1 MPPST
6 VVTPKLVHR
15 VVAAAAA
22 AVCGLRSLLV
32 ATSFPLVFVSMAM
45 HSKLAVGEGSKE
57 IVAGAVK
64 TFGGRVL
71 DKAVIAAFNA
81 GDWFSCTTITPM
93 LDNAH
98 EQNI

>member
-32 ATSFPLVFVSMAM
+32 AISFSLVFASMAM
-45 HSKLAVGEGSKE
+45 HSEVAMGGKE
-57 IVAGAVK
+57 AK
-64 TFGGRVL
+64 R
-71 DKAVIAAFNA
+71 
-81 GDWFSCTTITPM
+81 
-93 LDNAH
+93 
-98 EQNI
+98 